1 MTIRQQL
8 YEYFQTWTAE
18 RMHHHLHIESPNPE
32 EQDTCFLCN
41 GFASK
46 MDMLQNAAPFIF
58 HSTMM
63 DIHYGG
69 GLRDQ
74 FQDNTF
80 ELYFNA
86 REPEYTDAQGLA
98 QALDRAKAMMDGFI
112 KDITAKHRLSK
123 QNHTQDIFFFMDV
136 DNLRWDS
143 AGPFGDGW
151 ESFVLYINITAP
163 FNYC

>member
-8 YEYFQTWTAE
+8 YEYFQMWTAE
-18 RMHHHLHIESPNPE
+18 RMHHHLNIENPIPE

-46 MDMLQNAAPFIF
+46 MDMLQKADNNIMHA
-58 HSTMM
+58 TMM

-69 GLRDQ
+69 ALRNK
-74 FQDNTF
+74 FQTNTF

-86 REPEYTDAQGLA
+86 REPEYTDAHGLA
-98 QALDRAKAMMDGFI
+98 AALDRAKMMMNGFI
-112 KDITAKHRLSK
+112 KDITDAHRQSK
-123 QNHTQDIFFFMDV
+123 INHTNDIFFYMDV
-136 DNLRWDS
+136 DTLQWDS

-151 ESFVLYINITAP
+151 ESFVLYVTIIDP